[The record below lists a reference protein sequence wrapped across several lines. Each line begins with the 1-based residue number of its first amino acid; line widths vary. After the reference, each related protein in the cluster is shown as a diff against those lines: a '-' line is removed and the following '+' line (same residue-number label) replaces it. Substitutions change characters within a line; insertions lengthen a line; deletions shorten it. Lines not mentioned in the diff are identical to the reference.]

1 MTLFTTPRARFWL
14 LMILMVTLA
23 VAVAG
28 VSLKTMQD
36 AAIVSESERLSALA
50 KSQVRL
56 VASFRQ
62 WEREDHRPETEI
74 GDRLNR
80 FLAATHEGWYEGLG
94 KSGEIVF
101 AQRRG
106 EEIVFLY
113 RQRHGDSRL
122 PQPVPWSNHEIA
134 QPMHLALQGES
145 GVVIG
150 TDYRGV
156 EVHAAYEAIPAL
168 NMGLVVKVDMAELR
182 APMYQAVGH
191 AAWVSGLLILLSSL
205 FFTRIGE
212 GVIRRI
218 QETEENLAITLDA
231 IGDGVIVTDGG
242 GRIVRMNPVA
252 EELTGWSMKEARG
265 EPLDTVF
272 RIVNHLTRRMVSN
285 PAQIVIQTGKVV
297 GLANHTVLIA
307 RDGSQRHIADSGSPV
322 RDAQGRLFGVVLVF
336 RDVTQEY
343 RLFTSLRKGEER
355 IRQLLELQQEAHL
368 LEETELCRRALGI
381 AVQLTDSRVGYL
393 YRVHEDQQRLT
404 RISWNPASPECG
416 DGAGLEGGV
425 SLDQAGI
432 WADSIRR
439 REPVV
444 HNARVAPEA
453 WHGLLPVGAEALMR
467 HAGVPVVEG
476 ELVSLVMGVG
486 NKSDPYDQGDVQ
498 QLQLIAEG
506 VQKIFSRHR
515 ILADLRQSRL
525 SLNEAQAIARLGSW
539 RWRLTESAWEVSEGL
554 CRILGLS
561 SLPSQLEFE
570 DCLAYLH
577 PEERERFRAFLEGVR
592 QGRESGAEEFGIRR
606 EDGEELAVLARCVS
620 GDFGA
625 PKGSGS
631 ETAPHLLGTIQ
642 DITASKRKE
651 KEFLRMNRA
660 LKALSMAS
668 QALLEA
674 VDEERFVARLCQLV
688 VEQAG
693 YRLAWVGM
701 AWDDPEKSVQPV
713 AQFGYEQGYLET
725 LKLTWSDDSE
735 WGRGPV
741 GSAIRTGR
749 PALAGNILAD
759 PAFRPWRRQAAARGF
774 ASCLSLPLFLNQ
786 KTIGSLNIYASEP
799 DAFDENEI
807 GFLFDLA
814 NNVSLGIGSLRQSMN
829 AKRLMAA
836 VEQVEEMVLISDR
849 QGTIQYVNRAFL
861 KVTGYEEEEVIN
873 RNVTLLRSGQTPQ
886 AVIDDMW
893 ENLELGKTWQGYF
906 DNRKKDG
913 SLFKVLASIS
923 PVKDPDGVIQHYV
936 AVYRDV
942 THQARLESQLRQSQ
956 KMEAIGTLAGGI
968 AHDFNNILGVIIGY
982 TELVLKKLTLEDQR
996 YRDLQ
1001 EVLTASLRARD
1012 LIAQLLAFSRQADL
1026 QEGSI
1031 ALLPLV
1037 KEAMRFMRAV
1047 IPANVKLITVLPEGD
1062 LSVVGNPTQ
1071 IHQILMNLC
1080 TNAVQ
1085 AMPRRQGGELTV
1097 CLEEA
1102 RIEAACDQEALV
1114 LPVGHYALIRIR
1126 DNGVGI
1132 PREVLPRIFDPFF
1145 TTKGVGE
1152 GTGLGLSVVHGHVT
1166 AMRGRV
1172 LVESK
1177 TGLGTTF
1184 RIYLP
1189 LEQPADDQHPGAGDA
1204 EHPGRDGLRVLVVD
1218 DEPQLVRILAEHLK
1232 SLGCQTA
1239 IAGSATEAVK
1249 LVRKDSG
1256 RFDLVIT
1263 DQTMPDATGEQ
1274 LLRALRGYAP
1284 ELPVVLTSGYQ
1295 IPCSP
1300 QELLA
1305 TGFLEFL
1312 PKPVLTEDLKKLL
1325 SRLSPPS

>member
-36 AAIVSESERLSALA
+36 AATISESERLSALA

-56 VASFRQ
+56 VVTFRQ

-134 QPMHLALQGES
+134 QPMRLALQGQS

-182 APMYQAVGH
+182 TPMYQAIGH
-191 AAWVSGLLILLSSL
+191 TAWVSGLLILLSSL

-218 QETEENLAITLDA
+218 QETEENLSITLDA

-252 EELTGWSMKEARG
+252 VELTGWSTDEARG
-265 EPLDTVF
+265 QPLDTVF
-272 RIVNHLTRRMVSN
+272 RIVNHQTRQAVSN
-285 PAQIVIQTGKVV
+285 PAQIVIETGQVV

-322 RDAQGRLFGVVLVF
+322 RDAQGMLFGVVLVF

-343 RLFTSLRKGEER
+343 RMLTSLRKGEER

-368 LEETELCRRALGI
+368 LEEMELCDRALGI
-381 AVQLTDSRVGYL
+381 AVQLTDSRMGYL
-393 YRVHEDQQRLT
+393 CRVHEDQQRVTLMT
-404 RISWNPASPECG
+404 WNPTPPEPVG
-416 DGAGLEGGV
+416 TGYDPQV
-425 SLDQAGI
+425 SLDEAGV
-432 WADSIRR
+432 WADSVRR
-439 REPVV
+439 KEPVV
-444 HNARVAPEA
+444 HNAFVAPGE
-453 WHGLLPVGAEALMR
+453 WKGLPVGPEALRR

-486 NKSDPYDQGDVQ
+486 NKSAPYDQGDVQ

-515 ILADLRQSRL
+515 TLAHLRQSRL

-539 RWRLTESAWEVSEGL
+539 MWRLTESAWEVSEGL
-554 CRILGLS
+554 CRILGL
-561 SLPSQLEFE
+561 PPVTPKLEFE
-570 DCLAYLH
+570 DWIVYLH
-577 PEERERFRAFLEGVR
+577 PEERERFRGFIDGVLK
-592 QGRESGAEEFGIRR
+592 GRDSGVGEFGIRR
-606 EDGEELAVLARCVS
+606 ADGEELTVLARCVY
-620 GDFGA
+620 GD
-625 PKGSGS
+625 SGS
-631 ETAPHLLGTIQ
+631 EGATGSGNETSPHLLGTIQ

-660 LKALSMAS
+660 LKALSIAS

-674 VDEERFVARLCQLV
+674 VDEERFVSRLCQLV

-701 AWDDPEKSVQPV
+701 ALDDPEKSVQPV

-735 WGRGPV
+735 RGRGPV
-741 GSAIRTGR
+741 GNAIRTGR

-759 PAFRPWRRQAAARGF
+759 PAFRPWRRQALARGF

-786 KTIGSLNIYASEP
+786 KTIGSLNIYASES

-873 RNVTLLRSGQTPQ
+873 RNVTLLRSNQTPQ
-886 AVIDDMW
+886 TVIHDMW
-893 ENLELGKTWQGYF
+893 ETLELGKTWQGHF

-913 SLFKVLASIS
+913 SLFRVLASIS

-942 THQARLESQLRQSQ
+942 THQAQLESQLRQSQ

-1012 LIAQLLAFSRQADL
+1012 LIAQLLAFSRQTDL

-1031 ALLPLV
+1031 ALVPLV

-1047 IPANVKLITVLPEGD
+1047 IPANVKLITVLPDGD
-1062 LSVVGNPTQ
+1062 LAVVGNPTQ

-1097 CLEEA
+1097 SLEA
-1102 RIEAACDQEALV
+1102 VRIEADCDQGLMF
-1114 LPVGHYALIRIR
+1114 PVGQYALIRIR
-1126 DNGVGI
+1126 DNGSGI
-1132 PREVLPRIFDPFF
+1132 PQEILPRIFDPFF

-1177 TGLGTTF
+1177 IGLGTTF

-1189 LEQPADDQHPGAGDA
+1189 LEQPADVHNPGDRDADHPGS
-1204 EHPGRDGLRVLVVD
+1204 DGLRVLVVD

-1249 LVRKDSG
+1249 LVRKDPG

-1284 ELPVVLTSGYQ
+1284 DLPVVLTSGYQ

-1305 TGFLEFL
+1305 SGFLEFL

-1325 SRLSPPS
+1325 SRLPLPS